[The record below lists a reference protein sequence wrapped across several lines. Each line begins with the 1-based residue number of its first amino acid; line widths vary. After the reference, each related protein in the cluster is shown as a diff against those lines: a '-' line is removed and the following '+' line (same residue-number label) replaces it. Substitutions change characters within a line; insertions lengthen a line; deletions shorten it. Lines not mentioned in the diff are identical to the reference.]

1 MPCRIQER
9 GKKNIYRNE
18 KNNVGRLGE
27 AIAKQFLESLG
38 YQFLEANFACPAG
51 EIDLIFQHEQQ
62 TVFVEVKTRNRNNDV
77 APNTELPEAKLLRLQ
92 KAAELYVARTG
103 IEDWR
108 FELVAVTLLDQGKAK
123 VKRIPL

>member
-1 MPCRIQER
+1 M
-9 GKKNIYRNE
+9 
-18 KNNVGRLGE
+18 
-27 AIAKQFLESLG
+27 
-38 YQFLEANFACPAG
+38 
-51 EIDLIFQHEQQ
+51 
-62 TVFVEVKTRNRNNDV
+62 KTRNRNNDV